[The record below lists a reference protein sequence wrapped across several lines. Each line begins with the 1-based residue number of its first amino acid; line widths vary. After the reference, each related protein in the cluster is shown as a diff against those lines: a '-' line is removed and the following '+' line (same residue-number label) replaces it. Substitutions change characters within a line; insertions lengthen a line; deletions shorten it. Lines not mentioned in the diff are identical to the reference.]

1 MLKPTADELTAI
13 LAKHAKYLRGV
24 DGGKCADLR
33 RASLQGADLQGA
45 DLREADLRK
54 ADLRGAD
61 ENRTH
66 PPALYVEY
74 FSERLDDSGEWIR
87 EEA

>member
-1 MLKPTADELTAI
+1 MSAWGWYNQCCGHEDHGYATRELADA
-13 LAKHAKYLRGV
+13 
-24 DGGKCADLR
+24 
-33 RASLQGADLQGA
+33 GADRHMQTC
-45 DLREADLRK
+45 E
-54 ADLRGAD
+54 GAD